1 MKGATVRTA
10 SNFALYK
17 SPKLYRHAVFLALAA
32 IAMLNPHP
40 SFATDGISECR
51 VRVFTSDPDPKG
63 TNVRSGPGSK
73 FSALAVITDND
84 SEIEVVGANGQW
96 LRVKEVKGV
105 DGTVYFSGDGWM
117 YAPLTGVRPRRKT
130 GLLANP
136 VKPGQ
141 VIGNLEAD
149 EQLRVQSCKGQWI
162 QVQKNN
168 LKGWMEPGSY
178 CGNPVTTCV

>member
-1 MKGATVRTA
+1 MSTVHDFPR
-10 SNFALYK
+10 S
-17 SPKLYRHAVFLALAA
+17 YRHVLLHVLMA
-32 IAMLNPHP
+32 IAMLNVHN
-40 SFATDGISECR
+40 SFAADAISECR
-51 VRVFTSDPDPKG
+51 VRVFTADPDPKG

-84 SEIEVVGANGQW
+84 SEIEVVGASGQW

-105 DGTVYFSGDGWM
+105 DGKVYFSGDGWM
-117 YAPLTGVRPRRKT
+117 YAPLTAVRPRRRT

-141 VIGNLEAD
+141 VIGNLGQD
-149 EQLRVQSCKGQWI
+149 EQLRVQSCKGLWI
-162 QVQKNN
+162 QIQKNN
-168 LKGWMEPGSY
+168 LNGWMEPGSH